1 MMAIALRQEHDAKAI
16 AIEPATPATT
26 KKTEQRKTK
35 TKTPDRPIGD
45 RILLQFAG
53 LPPIAI
59 SRDTAIER
67 LQNFK
72 VDLASCS
79 EITIYLNNDPDDR
92 TTVKPVNLNR
102 NKTAFGSGT
111 FGDRENAIASNKR
124 DSVALTPKI
133 PHVLTNDIVR
143 SIFLE
148 GVCVHGTIGQLQPVN
163 RTEKRS
169 RSECGTKRRA
179 NRAKQKAIAA
189 IPFNAIGDIRS
200 FSDKRLGNVKTWID
214 SRSKR
219 LYVQTANNRYYTYI
233 GITPIRSVVWQCTDP
248 KYKTLAAYY
257 NTRSGYY
264 VSEKSI
270 DFNDTPTQRAVNNH
284 TPIPQCL
291 HGFKIAIERDRLVAR
306 SCDRA
311 ITIATLQEMDLGHS
325 VMIDRRLHSTDGT
338 IADLNVDDNFWGS
351 LTKMI
356 NGVYGTIANSDRRY
370 ATKQKNTL
378 KAIQKTI
385 AIVDGSNSLLTTI
398 EQKAIADRFAFY
410 ANLAGFNTLGSIVI
424 LCSQARDPNNEDHD
438 RAIAIFRDILK
449 SSKK

>member
-16 AIEPATPATT
+16 AVEPATT
-26 KKTEQRKTK
+26 KTKQRKTK
-35 TKTPDRPIGD
+35 VKTPDRPIGD
-45 RILLQFAG
+45 RILLEFAG
-53 LPPIAI
+53 LPPIVV

-67 LQNFK
+67 LRNFK
-72 VDLASCS
+72 VSLTSCQ
-79 EITIYLNNDPDDR
+79 EITIYLDNDPDDR
-92 TTVKPVNLNR
+92 TTVKPANLNR
-102 NKTAFGSGT
+102 NRTAFESGT

-143 SIFLE
+143 SIFLD
-148 GVCVHGTIGQLQPVN
+148 GVCVYGTIGKLSPVD
-163 RTEKRS
+163 RIEKQS

-179 NRAKQKAIAA
+179 NRVKQKTIAA
-189 IPFNAIGDIRS
+189 IPFNAIADRRS
-200 FSDKRLGNVKTWID
+200 LTDKKLGKITAWID

-219 LYVQTANNRYYTYI
+219 LMIETATDQYYAYI

-248 KYKTLAAYY
+248 RYKDLTAYY

-264 VSEKSI
+264 VPEKSI
-270 DFNDTPTQRAVNNH
+270 DRNDTPTQRAVNNH
-284 TPIPQCL
+284 APIPQCL
-291 HGFKIAIERDRLVAR
+291 HGFKIEIERDRLMAR
-306 SCDRA
+306 SPDRA
-311 ITIATLQEMDLGHS
+311 ITIATLQNMDMGHS